1 MCHQVCL
8 GSMFQTGALRFTQAV
23 RSFEKEDKEIAE
35 LAAELKRKFI
45 PPMPRPP
52 VFIPQDVT

>member
-1 MCHQVCL
+1 
-8 GSMFQTGALRFTQAV
+8 MFQTGALRFTQAV